1 MLLVV
6 QKNLLVDPKLVS
18 PMKSLDLSHLQLVL
32 IVLLRDFVPLQL
44 ELWVQRLNCVEDVM
58 LSVVRMNLPVDPK
71 LVSTMKSLEVLH
83 LQWVVFA
90 LLRDFVPL
98 QLKLWVE
105 RLNCVED
112 VMSLVVRMNLTV
124 DPKLAFALNS
134 LGALA
139 PGWI

>member
-1 MLLVV
+1 M
-6 QKNLLVDPKLVS
+6 S
-18 PMKSLDLSHLQLVL
+18 
-32 IVLLRDFVPLQL
+32 
-44 ELWVQRLNCVEDVM
+44 
-58 LSVVRMNLPVDPK
+58 SVVRMNLLVDPK

-83 LQWVVFA
+83 LQLVLFA
-90 LLRDFVPL
+90 LLTDIVPL

-134 LGALA
+134 RGALA